1 MKYLWSF
8 MLFLILALQYRLWV
22 GDGSFTEVW
31 RLQASVDAQRLQNE
45 QLHSRNRQLDAEVL
59 DLKNGVQAIEER
71 ARSELGMI
79 GPNETFFMMVGSHQ

>member
-45 QLHSRNRQLDAEVL
+45 QLHARNRQLDAEVI

-71 ARSELGMI
+71 ARAELGMI